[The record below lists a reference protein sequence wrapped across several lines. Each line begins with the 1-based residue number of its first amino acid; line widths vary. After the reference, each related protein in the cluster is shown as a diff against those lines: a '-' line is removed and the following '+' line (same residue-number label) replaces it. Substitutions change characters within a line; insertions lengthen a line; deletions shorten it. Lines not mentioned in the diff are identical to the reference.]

1 MITLSI
7 NKLKFPS
14 LDKSLNNKEQIFT
27 GWNAVEAAV
36 YCLIST
42 PMNSIPE
49 MPTLGFDLDDFL
61 WRSRDDKELSE
72 LETELADKIR
82 QVTNDSNINCVVEVD
97 QYNTYITIIYQ
108 KDNGSEVKLPIT
120 ISDGT
125 GGRSIKFKD
134 IIVR

>member
-1 MITLSI
+1 
-7 NKLKFPS
+7 
-14 LDKSLNNKEQIFT
+14 
-27 GWNAVEAAV
+27 
-36 YCLIST
+36 
-42 PMNSIPE
+42 